1 MRLEMKNVFFPPKDF
16 SRKAHVKSFGEYKR
30 IYANAAKEP
39 EKFWAKAAGELHW
52 FRKWRTVFK
61 YKKKPFCEW
70 FSGGKTNISYNCID
84 RHLSTARKNKAAII
98 WQGEPEEEVITYTY
112 EQLHHE
118 VCRFANVLRKK
129 EVKKGDRVA
138 IYLPMVPALPIAML
152 ACARIGAIHVIVFG
166 GFSSKALEKRIQH
179 SGAKVLI
186 TADGSMRKG
195 GVVPLKDA
203 ADEALKE
210 CPTIK
215 SVIVYQRA
223 NNPVVMAEGRDSWW
237 HDEISAPYVSD
248 DNCPAEPMDAEDPLF
263 ILYTSGAGDEIKGEV
278 HTTGGYMTYVYLTA
292 KWIFDL
298 KEEDTYWCTA
308 DIGWITGHSYI
319 VYGPLLNGSTTLLF
333 EGVPSYPG
341 PTRFW
346 HIVEKFSVNI
356 FYTAPTVIRL
366 AEKDGKDIVLR
377 HDLSSLRLLGSVG
390 EQISVKDWL
399 WYHEVIGNNKCPIM
413 DTWWQ
418 TESGGIVISPLPGAT
433 PLKPGSATL
442 PFPGIVAEV
451 LNEKGEPAEVGE
463 EGYLVISKPWPSI
476 ARTMWHNPRKYVK
489 TYFSKFKNAYLTGD
503 GARRDKDG
511 YFWMTGRKDDVMKVS
526 GHRIGMAEVESAFKT
541 HAAVAEAAVVPFP
554 HEIKEQAICGFIVLK
569 KGFAPSDALRKEL
582 AEQVAKEI
590 GPIARPDKVIF
601 VDELT
606 KTKSG
611 KLVKSVLKAIA
622 EGKPDVGDIST
633 LEHPDTVRRIIGAYQ
648 SQ

>member
-1 MRLEMKNVFFPPKDF
+1 MKNVFLPPKAF
-16 SRKAHVKSFGEYKR
+16 ASKAHIKSFSEYKKLYNYSVR
-30 IYANAAKEP
+30 HP
-39 EKFWAKAAGELHW
+39 EKFWSTVAGELHW
-52 FRKWRTVFK
+52 FRKWKNVFR

-70 FSGGKTNISYNCID
+70 FSGGKTNICYNCVD

-98 WQGEPEEEVITYTY
+98 WQGEPEEDVITYTY
-112 EQLHHE
+112 EELHHE

-129 EVKKGDRVA
+129 EVKKGDRVC

-166 GFSSKALEKRIQH
+166 GFASKALQKRIQH

-195 GVVPLKDA
+195 SVVPLKDA

-210 CPTIK
+210 CKSVK
-215 SVIVYQRA
+215 SVIVYRRA
-223 NNPVVMAEGRDSWW
+223 NNPVTMVDGRDSWW

-248 DNCPAEPMDAEDPLF
+248 DNSPPEALDSEDPLF
-263 ILYTSGAGDEIKGEV
+263 ILYTSGAGDEIKGEL
-278 HTTGGYMTYVYLTA
+278 HTTGGYMTYVYITA

-319 VYGPLLNGSTTLLF
+319 VYGPLLNGATTILF

-341 PTRFW
+341 PSRFW
-346 HIVEKFSVNI
+346 HIVEKYMVNV

-366 AEKDGKDIVLR
+366 AEKDGKETVLR

-390 EQISVKDWL
+390 EQISTKDWL
-399 WYHEVIGNNKCPIM
+399 WYHDVIGGKKCPIV

-451 LNEKGEPAEVGE
+451 LTEKGKIAEVGE
-463 EGYLVISKPWPSI
+463 EGYLVIRKPWPSI
-476 ARTMWHNPRKYVK
+476 ARTMWKNPRKYVK
-489 TYFSKFKNAYLTGD
+489 TYFSKFKDAYLTGD

-526 GHRIGMAEVESAFKT
+526 GHRIGIDEVESAFKT

-569 KGFAPSDALRKEL
+569 KGITQSDVLRKEL
-582 AEQVAKEI
+582 GEQVTKEI
-590 GPIARPDKVIF
+590 GPIARPDKVFF
-601 VDELT
+601 VEELP

-611 KLVKSVLKAIA
+611 KPVKSVLKAIA
-622 EGKPDVGDIST
+622 EGKTDVGDTST
-633 LEHPDTVRRIIGAYQ
+633 LAHPEIVGKIMSAVKDQ
-648 SQ
+648 PQ

>member
-1 MRLEMKNVFFPPKDF
+1 MKNAFQPPREF
-16 SRKAHVKSFGEYKR
+16 SKKAYIKSFGQYKK
-30 IYANAAKEP
+30 IYNNAIKEP
-39 EKFWAKAAGELHW
+39 EKFWSGIASELFW
-52 FRKWRTVFK
+52 FKKWKTVFK
-61 YKKKPFCEW
+61 YTKKPFCEW
-70 FSGGKTNISYNCID
+70 FSGGKTNICYNCID

-98 WQGEPEEEVITYTY
+98 WQGEPEEDVITYTY
-112 EQLHHE
+112 AEFHHE

-138 IYLPMVPALPIAML
+138 LYLPMVPALPIAML

-166 GFSSKALEKRIQH
+166 GFASKALQKRIQD

-195 GVVPLKDA
+195 SVVPLKDA
-203 ADEALKE
+203 ADEAVKE
-210 CPTIK
+210 CPSIK

-223 NNPVVMAEGRDSWW
+223 NNPVTMLEGRDSWW

-248 DNCPAEPMDAEDPLF
+248 DNSPAEEMDAEDPLF
-263 ILYTSGAGDEIKGEV
+263 ILYTSGAGDEIKGEL
-278 HTTGGYMTYVYLTA
+278 HTTGGYMTYVYQTA

-298 KEEDTYWCTA
+298 KEDDTYWCTA

-319 VYGPLLNGSTTLLF
+319 VYGPLLNGATTILF

-346 HIVEKFSVNI
+346 HIVEKYGVNI

-366 AEKDGKDIVLR
+366 AEKDGKETVLR

-390 EQISVKDWL
+390 EQISTKDWL
-399 WYHEVIGNNKCPIM
+399 WYYEVIGNKKCPIV

-442 PFPGIVAEV
+442 PFPGIIAEV
-451 LNEKGEPAEVGE
+451 VNEKGETAEVGE
-463 EGYLVISKPWPSI
+463 EGYLVIKNRWPGI
-476 ARTMWHNPRKYVK
+476 ARTMWKKRGKYVK
-489 TYFSKFKNAYLTGD
+489 TYFSKFKDAYFTGD

-541 HAAVAEAAVVPFP
+541 HPAVLEAAVVPFP

-569 KGFAPSDALRKEL
+569 KGNLPSNELRKSL
-582 AEQVAKEI
+582 SEQVAKEI
-590 GPIARPDKVIF
+590 GPIARPDRVYF
-601 VDELT
+601 VEELP
-606 KTKSG
+606 KTKSK

-622 EGKPDVGDIST
+622 EGKEDVGDIST
-633 LEHPDTVRRIIGAYQ
+633 LEHPDIVRRLLGAVQ
-648 SQ
+648 QQAQ